1 MISKYK
7 TQLEE
12 LSQKIEV
19 IETILQD
26 LESFLASLRRI
37 QHSVDA
43 STPLSWSPQSMQEV
57 SHMEKEAKSLDEKL
71 KQLHIY
77 LVEAESGKNMS
88 CEELVAALFVKEC
101 PSIGSEAATE
111 YTQNQKTEEFSL
123 RNNELFK
130 NLQDIYDSISVI
142 GLRDPTIPAISQR

>member
-1 MISKYK
+1 M
-7 TQLEE
+7 
-12 LSQKIEV
+12 SQKIQA
-19 IETILQD
+19 IETVLQD
-26 LESFLASLRRI
+26 FESFQASLRHI
-37 QHSVDA
+37 QCSMDA
-43 STPLSWSPQSMQEV
+43 STSLSWSPQSMQEV

-77 LVEAESGKNMS
+77 LVEAESGEKKMS
-88 CEELVAALFVKEC
+88 CEELVAALLVKEY
-101 PSIGSEAATE
+101 PSIGSEG
-111 YTQNQKTEEFSL
+111 TQNQKTEEFSL